1 MSTFATIAL
10 VVTAVAAVAGG
21 VTAGVAAKQAG
32 DAQEDAAKANA
43 KIANNNAIAEA
54 QAAAE
59 NAVRKRQ
66 DNQRQLSAIRAK
78 MAGQGVQ
85 VGSGS
90 ALEVL
95 GASASDLELQTQ
107 DMFRESQAK
116 QAQYANQASSSLFE
130 GKQAAAA
137 GNWGMATSLIG
148 AAGSAASGYS
158 AYKDNTP
165 QKATVVAKK

>member
-21 VTAGVAAKQAG
+21 VTAAVAAKQAG
-32 DAQEDAAKANA
+32 DAQDEAAKANA
-43 KIANNNAIAEA
+43 KIANNNATAEA

-66 DNQRQLSAIRAK
+66 SNQRQLSVIRAK

-85 VGSGS
+85 VGTGS
-90 ALEVL
+90 ALEIL
-95 GASASDLELQTQ
+95 GESASELELQTQ

-116 QAQYANQASSSLFE
+116 QVQYANQASSSLWE
-130 GKQAAAA
+130 GKQAKAA
-137 GNWGMATSLIG
+137 GNLGATVSLIG
-148 AAGSAASGYS
+148 AVGSGASGVKS
-158 AYKDNTP
+158 YKSNTP
-165 QKATVVAKK
+165 QDAKE